1 MSSEILQIIPAQL
14 GWEAVY
20 AYEQFHDARNFDE
33 DVGDY
38 VEEGGYAK
46 VQLVCWAL
54 VKRDNKTVVVGMI
67 QNTQEWQDATLAFV
81 NEERKNFLGYNY
93 PGCDLDWT
101 FKAAGYRTTSI
112 GRAMRNA
119 KDPG

>member
-20 AYEQFHDARNFDE
+20 AYEQFDDEKNFDE

-38 VEEGGYAK
+38 VEVGGYAK

-54 VKRDNKTVVVGMI
+54 VKRDGKTVVVGMI
-67 QNTQEWQDATLAFV
+67 QNTQEWQDATLACV
-81 NEERKNFLGYNY
+81 DEERNNLIGYNY

-101 FKAAGYRTTSI
+101 FKATAYRTPTQSK
-112 GRAMRNA
+112 ARNTQ
-119 KDPG
+119 